1 MKSNTEA
8 NNNNAND
15 LLFPYNLIAS
25 CFDFKHETTTT
36 TTTTAKTTTT
46 TTTTAKTTNKSKL

>member
-8 NNNNAND
+8 NNSNANG

-36 TTTTAKTTTT
+36 TTTT
-46 TTTTAKTTNKSKL
+46 TAKTTNKSKL

>member
-8 NNNNAND
+8 NNSNAND
-15 LLFPYNLIAS
+15 LLFSYNLIAS

-36 TTTTAKTTTT
+36 TTTT
-46 TTTTAKTTNKSKL
+46 TAKTTNKSKL

>member
-8 NNNNAND
+8 NNSNANGF
-15 LLFPYNLIAS
+15 LFPYNLIAS

-36 TTTTAKTTTT
+36 T
-46 TTTTAKTTNKSKL
+46 AKTTNKSKL

>member
-1 MKSNTEA
+1 MIGFYMKSNTEA

-36 TTTTAKTTTT
+36 TTTTAKTT
-46 TTTTAKTTNKSKL
+46 NKSKL

>member
-1 MKSNTEA
+1 MIGFYMKSNTEA

-36 TTTTAKTTTT
+36 TT
-46 TTTTAKTTNKSKL
+46 AKTTNKSKL

>member
-1 MKSNTEA
+1 MIGFYMKSNTEA
-8 NNNNAND
+8 NNSNANG

-36 TTTTAKTTTT
+36 TT
-46 TTTTAKTTNKSKL
+46 AKTTNKSKL